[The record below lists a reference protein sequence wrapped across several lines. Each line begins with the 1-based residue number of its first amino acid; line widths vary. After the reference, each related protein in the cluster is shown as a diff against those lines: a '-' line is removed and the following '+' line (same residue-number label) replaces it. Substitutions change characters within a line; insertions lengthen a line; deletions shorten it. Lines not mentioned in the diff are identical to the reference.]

1 MSWSIFD
8 VLAPI
13 YAPISRLL
21 FSDTWSE
28 IISQIDLSHE
38 DIILDVGG
46 GQGILLESL
55 KKEKP
60 GVNVILLDSSLQM
73 VKRSTTNKVL
83 GKASKSPFSDSSFD
97 HIICIDAL
105 HHFENKKESLDEM
118 IRVLKPDGDIIILE
132 LDPISPLT
140 KFIEIVEKLLGEPS
154 YFFEP
159 EVLERFFSNNGF
171 ETTIHTLN
179 SYEYIL
185 QAKKSD

>member
-1 MSWSIFD
+1 MSWSIFE

-13 YAPISRLL
+13 YGPISRML

-28 IISQIDLSHE
+28 IISQIDLSNE
-38 DIILDVGG
+38 DTVLDVGG

-55 KKEKP
+55 QKEKP
-60 GVNVILLDSSLQM
+60 GIDVVLLDSSLQM
-73 VKRSTTNKVL
+73 VRRSKTNKVL
-83 GKASKSPFSDSSFD
+83 GNASKNPFSDGSFD
-97 HIICIDAL
+97 HILCLDAL
-105 HHFENKKESLDEM
+105 HHFENKKESLREM
-118 IRVLKPDGDIIILE
+118 IRVLKHDGDIIILE
-132 LDPISPLT
+132 LDTKSPLT
-140 KFIEIVEKLLGEPS
+140 KFIEFVEKLLGEPS